1 MPKGATLIRLAAHV
15 LAVIPLGNLLWEAS
29 QNRLGTDPA
38 TYVVHELGFWGLVLL
53 WSSLAMTPLRILLK
67 QPVWVSARRP
77 LGLWSFLYICLHLA
91 SFLVAWCGLDPV
103 ILKEELLERPY
114 ILLGA
119 LAWLLMLPLAATS
132 PKVTRR
138 QLGKRWI
145 VLHRLVYGVA
155 VLALLHV
162 SLAAK
167 LEYVKPLAF
176 GILLIF
182 LFFIRIRARQ
192 AKAGSIKCAPSA

>member
-1 MPKGATLIRLAAHV
+1 MPKGATLLRLAAHV
-15 LAVIPLGNLLWEAS
+15 LAVIPLAMLLWEAS

-53 WSSLAMTPLRILLK
+53 WASLAMTPLRILLK

-77 LGLWSFLYICLHLA
+77 LGLWSFFYICLHLA

-103 ILKEELLERPY
+103 ILQEEILERPY
-114 ILLGA
+114 ILLGV
-119 LAWLLMLPLAATS
+119 LGWLLMLPLAATS
-132 PKVTRR
+132 PKTVRR
-138 QLGKRWI
+138 RMGKRWI
-145 VLHRLVYGVA
+145 PLHRLVYGVA
-155 VLALLHV
+155 LLALLHIA
-162 SLAAK
+162 LAAK

-182 LFFIRIRARQ
+182 LFFIRIRSRQ
-192 AKAGSIKCAPSA
+192 ARAGSIKCAPSA